1 MDPGLRG
8 IARFHPTPF
17 YLALSKTRSD
27 LLQKLNNGMNSLSIS
42 FPTIQTDLH
51 NKYFGWDGH
60 FRISGKNR
68 EYIESLGTLKVLFF
82 DGNAPIQTQQ
92 NGHLEGLAVDYMDS
106 FAKATGL
113 KYEPVV
119 VQNFQEALELLNSDQ
134 IDLIDALPLNANLVN
149 ESGLM
154 LSTPYFTSYG
164 VVVSSPDVTSIDYSS
179 VQVLSAN
186 TQSTLQQLRRSRN
199 TSILLDAQL
208 IQIFN
213 SYASNLSDNVR
224 QEMLYKN
231 SQIISSYTWQELVYI
246 YWFPVTI
253 VGVLLLTAIVIA
265 HLLHKNRMLR
275 VIKTE
280 SERIYQLSKL
290 TEECLME
297 YNYKDDVLQ
306 LQNNQYVFL
315 NMNPIKNFL
324 HLNPASQF
332 THSYELEA
340 YTVLKEML
348 STSSVERHINLNI
361 GEQKVWF
368 RVDLRYVQ
376 DDYSDYAVGR
386 IVNVSTEMLSKQQ
399 LQQQASTDGLTGLM
413 NRVAFAEKIQQFLTQ
428 EPAEG
433 ILLLIDI
440 DNFKC
445 LNVTKCRMAG
455 DQVLRDFAQYMN
467 QFFRSCDWKVRLGGD
482 EFVLFIPNNMERT
495 VLEEKLTQ
503 FQLQVKQVV
512 FCSYP
517 DVPLSLSIGACY
529 INPELSTYSALYQA
543 ADEAMY
549 VAKHTGKGRWYI
561 HQQKDAQEQQ
571 TSDSAAA
578 QTNA

>member
-1 MDPGLRG
+1 M
-8 IARFHPTPF
+8 
-17 YLALSKTRSD
+17 
-27 LLQKLNNGMNSLSIS
+27 
-42 FPTIQTDLH
+42 
-51 NKYFGWDGH
+51 
-60 FRISGKNR
+60 
-68 EYIESLGTLKVLFF
+68 
-82 DGNAPIQTQQ
+82 
-92 NGHLEGLAVDYMDS
+92 
-106 FAKATGL
+106 
-113 KYEPVV
+113 
-119 VQNFQEALELLNSDQ
+119 VQNSQEALELLNSDQ
-134 IDLIDALPLNANLVN
+134 IDLIAALPLNANLVN

-154 LSTPYFTSYG
+154 LSTPCFTSYG

-348 STSSVERHINLNI
+348 STRSVERHINLNI

-445 LNVTKCRMAG
+445 LNDTKGHMAG

>member
-1 MDPGLRG
+1 M
-8 IARFHPTPF
+8 
-17 YLALSKTRSD
+17 
-27 LLQKLNNGMNSLSIS
+27 
-42 FPTIQTDLH
+42 
-51 NKYFGWDGH
+51 
-60 FRISGKNR
+60 
-68 EYIESLGTLKVLFF
+68 
-82 DGNAPIQTQQ
+82 
-92 NGHLEGLAVDYMDS
+92 
-106 FAKATGL
+106 
-113 KYEPVV
+113 

-134 IDLIDALPLNANLVN
+134 IDLIAALPLNANLVN

-199 TSILLDAQL
+199 TSILLDAHIANHYLQKRELFSNLSLEWRSSESISYGVAFSRLQDAQL

-348 STSSVERHINLNI
+348 STRSVERHINLNI

-445 LNVTKCRMAG
+445 LNDTKGHMAG